1 MQTLDNLA
9 ALHDEGLTRAGAL
22 PCDELRRQY
31 HPDLSPI
38 GWHIG
43 HCALTE
49 SYWLR
54 EVVLGEPPADE
65 SLHALYFPENSHKE
79 RRAAALPPGGELL
92 AWAERTHRDN
102 RVLAMELAER
112 MPGHALLRDGYL
124 LDFLAQHYAQ
134 HLETMA
140 YVLAQ
145 RGLSFPEQA
154 APASEPAPRS
164 PAPEGVPLAG
174 GRFRLGS
181 DALAAYDNEQPA
193 HEVALAPATLARDPV
208 TNAEF
213 VAFIEDGGY
222 RRPGLWSTAG
232 WHWREA
238 AGIEQPVF
246 WRGAPGQ
253 RYEVTPDGPRT
264 LEPDAP
270 VAGLGYW
277 EADAFAR
284 WAGARLPH
292 EHEWEALA
300 AEGALRSVGQAWEW
314 CANALFPYPGFRA
327 FPYEGYSMPW
337 FDGNHFVLRGGSEHT
352 RDAVRRVSFRN
363 FYEPDKRHLF
373 AGLRLAW

>member
-1 MQTLDNLA
+1 MQSVDDLA

-65 SLHALYFPENSHKE
+65 ALHALYFPENSHKE
-79 RRAAALPPGGELL
+79 RRAAALPPRDELL

-102 RVLAMELAER
+102 RVLATELAER
-112 MPGHALLRDGYL
+112 MPEHALLRDGYL

-145 RGLSFPEQA
+145 RALSAPEQA

-164 PAPEGVPLAG
+164 PAPEGVALAG

-181 DALAAYDNEQPA
+181 DALATYDNEQPT

-213 VAFIEDGGY
+213 LAFIGDGGY
-222 RRPGLWSTAG
+222 RRPELWSTAG

-238 AGIEQPVF
+238 AGVEQPVF
-246 WRGAPGQ
+246 WRGAAGQ
-253 RYEVTPDGPRT
+253 RYEVTPDGPRA

-300 AEGALRSVGQAWEW
+300 AEGALRGVGQAWEW

-337 FDGNHFVLRGGSEHT
+337 FDGSHFVLRGGSEHT
-352 RDAVRRVSFRN
+352 HDAVRRVSFRN